1 MVSISSKMA
10 TPVAIML
17 AARRPAP
24 FIDRRG
30 GENEAYKIGCV
41 IRPDGA
47 MKHRGK
53 RLEAGDPIGPELR

>member
-53 RLEAGDPIGPELR
+53 RLEA